1 MREHKKQNAYVR
13 QIIEDIIWTQT
24 VARIC
29 ILHMIFSKVS
39 KKRRRA
45 EFALAYD
52 ILNRVPMQIQR
63 LNRLVGV
70 TDTDCLVNCRMDRNT
85 FGRLCSLFTELGM
98 LRVRR
103 FVGIE
108 EQVAIFLGV
117 IAHHKKNRVVRFD
130 HWRSG
135 NTVSFYVHEVLAAVL
150 KLHSLFLVK
159 PEPIREDCV
168 DWRWKC
174 FQGCLG
180 ALDGTYIDVL
190 VPNEDKPR
198 FRNRKGQITT
208 NTLAACDR
216 HMRFTYILPGWEGSA
231 GDARVLRD
239 AVTRPHGLR
248 VPIGNYYLCDNGYAN
263 SEGFLTPYKGVRY
276 HLQDWGPDAQIPQNA
291 VELFNMRHTKARNV
305 IERAFA
311 VLKMRW
317 GILRSASFYPLKV
330 QINLIIAC
338 FLLHNYVR
346 SEMPIDPLDDLLDC
360 MPESQGAEAEGDH
373 RDIEYVDYVEAT
385 SS

>member
-13 QIIEDIIWTQT
+13 QIIEDIMWTQT

-29 ILHMIFSKVS
+29 ILYMIFSKVS

-117 IAHHKKNRVVRFD
+117 IAHHKKNRMVRFD

-135 NTVSFYVHEVLAAVL
+135 NTVSFYVHEDLNRMYKPSDGAGMAPTAELSVSVSSPHMP
-150 KLHSLFLVK
+150 KVPKMKRNLF
-159 PEPIREDCV
+159 
-168 DWRWKC
+168 
-174 FQGCLG
+174 G
-180 ALDGTYIDVL
+180 DGFTNVGSQSN
-190 VPNEDKPR
+190 NEDMDPRMGKKYPPKPKK
-198 FRNRKGQITT
+198 FPPSN
-208 NTLAACDR
+208 L
-216 HMRFTYILPGWEGSA
+216 GS
-231 GDARVLRD
+231 
-239 AVTRPHGLR
+239 PHG
-248 VPIGNYYLCDNGYAN
+248 
-263 SEGFLTPYKGVRY
+263 
-276 HLQDWGPDAQIPQNA
+276 
-291 VELFNMRHTKARNV
+291 
-305 IERAFA
+305 
-311 VLKMRW
+311 
-317 GILRSASFYPLKV
+317 
-330 QINLIIAC
+330 
-338 FLLHNYVR
+338 
-346 SEMPIDPLDDLLDC
+346 
-360 MPESQGAEAEGDH
+360 
-373 RDIEYVDYVEAT
+373 
-385 SS
+385 SSCGSSNTHKY